1 MRLRDRRAPLAALLT
16 ASGYCAAF
24 LWAEISLAASL
35 GAPVSMPVSS
45 ALGWLM
51 KANAMLL
58 IWRLAMRARCT
69 GLAYGWREGLVSMP
83 RMFVGN
89 VIATL
94 AAHRALLTHEK
105 GGPRTW
111 EKTDHVFPTEL
122 SNS

>member
-1 MRLRDRRAPLAALLT
+1 VGGIAFDGWDQLGWRGGIGERWMRLRDRRAPLAALLT

-58 IWRLAMRARCT
+58 IWRLAMRARFT

-94 AAHRALLTHEK
+94 AAHRA
-105 GGPRTW
+105 
-111 EKTDHVFPTEL
+111 
-122 SNS
+122 